1 GGLADGSTYAV
12 LEHVD
17 WPTLA
22 AGLTASGAPLP
33 AEAFARQAG
42 AILTSL
48 GATHA
53 KGVVHA
59 DLKPENIF
67 LQALPARAR
76 LFDFG
81 LARLAIGQDEEPLA
95 AIEGTAEYMAP
106 EQCVEGTRLDE
117 RADVY
122 SAGVIFYEMLTGS
135 VALLCTAA
143 GLPAAPPRQ
152 RAPRPAALAA

>member
-1 GGLADGSTYAV
+1 A
-12 LEHVD
+12 E
-17 WPTLA
+17 
-22 AGLTASGAPLP
+22 LTARAALLQ
-33 AEAFARQAG
+33 AEAFVQQAG

-67 LQALPARAR
+67 FQAHSMRAR

-81 LARLAIGQDEEPLA
+81 LARLAIGQDEEPPLA
-95 AIEGTAEYMAP
+95 IAGTAEYMAP

-117 RADVY
+117 RADVC

-135 VALLCTAA
+135 VPFFGTAA
-143 GLPAAPPRQ
+143 DVQEAHRSKRPPWPSAIAAIPHSFEEVILRC
-152 RAPRPAALAA
+152 

>member
-1 GGLADGSTYAV
+1 LAEKPPAPVPAPKIEGYQATTLLGRGGHGSVYAGVRQSDGMRVAIKVSRADQPGAGAHLRRELRFLEQVAPPHVPAVLESGGLAAGSTYAV

-76 LFDFG
+76 
-81 LARLAIGQDEEPLA
+81 
-95 AIEGTAEYMAP
+95 
-106 EQCVEGTRLDE
+106 
-117 RADVY
+117 
-122 SAGVIFYEMLTGS
+122 
-135 VALLCTAA
+135 
-143 GLPAAPPRQ
+143 
-152 RAPRPAALAA
+152 